1 MSVKYMVSGLGR
13 YLLFLMIL
21 SFTAKTVQGQ
31 DIQKLPA
38 DPDVNTGVLPNGM
51 SWYVAVNKS
60 VKGVAD
66 FALVQLTGTSTAS
79 GVTPEKVVSLSRE
92 ALAGQPRLLSESVQ
106 DFFINHGVLP
116 GAGGFVSVSEHATTF
131 RFSDVDLLQSS
142 SMLDSTLLV
151 LMGIAERSFV
161 SDDPLLK
168 KWYVPSDQA
177 LIVAGDVDPTTVS
190 EKLLMLSYMLPP
202 SQPAQRKG
210 YAWEDR
216 DGMIVEVSSET
227 SSSLATVCG
236 RWRLQRTPEEY
247 MNTIQ
252 PLIMERFMTELG
264 LVAEDRI
271 LKGMQKEGVPLA
283 SVSSRY
289 EGSADTIGDE
299 VLEIAM
305 SVKPEY
311 ALKAVS
317 LLAEVLSSLK
327 AGDADITEI
336 KKAGF
341 GYLDNLSAYRTS
353 NAGNV
358 DRCVSSFIYKS
369 PIVPVS
375 QKSLLHS
382 SKELTDSVVLSLF
395 NSIASATL
403 SEDRNFTLS
412 VTTPDCRMT
421 ADSVRTVF
429 GTSWKHS
436 HEALPVKGT
445 VLNEVPHLQGE
456 SEKMT
461 VRSIKKEPVSG
472 GSVWRLANGMRIIV
486 KNIPS
491 GGKVYY
497 SLSLNGGFG
506 NIEDLNAGEGAYISD
521 FPKLC
526 RFGGVSAERFIHVL
540 RQNGMTMDFDVDFS
554 TTSVKG
560 TVPKNSLDYMMR
572 ALLTVMNDM
581 SADEEAFDRYIKSE
595 QLRLNADAGGLK
607 GRICVIDSLMCP
619 GYRYISSKVRTL
631 PAKGL
636 AAKAEKFFRSR
647 AEKVNDGYLIL
658 VGEVDEKLLRQ
669 AVQSYAGGFK
679 TSEMAF
685 SRPVVGYQPTSGT
698 VTYESAGGENCMDM
712 VISAPIP
719 ITADNVFAAEIAVM
733 ALRKSLIRQV
743 ADKGMYVRL
752 SHQFRRHPH
761 ERLGLMVSLYEAS
774 VEGFAPGTS
783 HEDPQLALS
792 VVREELENMG
802 RLTITDA
809 ELASYK
815 NRIKHRIALEKDTPE
830 YWRRAIERRY
840 LDGKDFTTGCDVR
853 IDAVTAEDVRS
864 LLGKLSEGSKAEY
877 VIKKR

>member
-1 MSVKYMVSGLGR
+1 MGIKYRVSGLGR
-13 YLLFLMIL
+13 CLLCLIFL
-21 SFTAKTVQGQ
+21 SFIAKTVLGQ
-31 DIQKLPA
+31 EIQEIPL
-38 DPDVNTGVLPNGM
+38 DPDVKTGVLPNGM
-51 SWYVAVNKS
+51 SWYVAVNNS

-116 GAGGFVSVSEHATTF
+116 GAGGFVSVSDHATTF
-131 RFSDVDLLQSS
+131 RFNDVDLMQSA

-161 SDDPLLK
+161 SDDPLLN
-168 KWYVPSDQA
+168 KWYVASDQA
-177 LIVAGDVDPTTVS
+177 LIVAGDVDPATVS
-190 EKLLMLSYMLPP
+190 EKLLMLSYMLP
-202 SQPAQRKG
+202 SAQPVQRKG
-210 YAWEDR
+210 YVWEDR
-216 DGMIVEVSSET
+216 EGMIVEVSSPA
-227 SSSLATVCG
+227 SSSLAMVCG
-236 RWRLQRTPEEY
+236 KWRLQRTPEEY
-247 MNTIQ
+247 INTIQ

-271 LKGMQKEGVPLA
+271 IKSMQKKGMPLA

-289 EGSADTIGDE
+289 EGSAETIGDE
-299 VLEIAM
+299 IFEITM
-305 SVKPEY
+305 SVKPED

-317 LLAEVLSSLK
+317 VLAEVLSSLK
-327 AGDADITEI
+327 AGNADITEI

-341 GYLDNLSAYRTS
+341 SYMDTLSAYKAG

-358 DRCVSSFIYKS
+358 DRCVSAFIYKS
-369 PIVPVS
+369 PLVPFS
-375 QKSLLHS
+375 QKETLHS

-403 SEDRNFTLS
+403 DVDRNFALS
-412 VTTPDCRMT
+412 VIAQDCRMT
-421 ADSVRTVF
+421 ADTVRTIF
-429 GTSWKHS
+429 GTSWKQS
-436 HEALPVKGT
+436 AEALPGRKG

-456 SEKMT
+456 SEKMS
-461 VRSIKKEPVSG
+461 VRSVRKEPMSG
-472 GSVWRLANGMRIIV
+472 GSVWRLSNGMRLIV

-506 NIEDLNAGEGAYISD
+506 NIEDLNAGEGTYISD

-526 RFGGVSAERFIHVL
+526 RFGGVSAERFCQVL

-581 SADEEAFDRYIKSE
+581 SADEEAFDQHIKSE
-595 QLRLNADAGGLK
+595 QLRLNADTGGLK
-607 GRICVIDSLMCP
+607 ERICVIDSLMCP
-619 GYRYISSKVRTL
+619 GYRYTSSKGRAL
-631 PAKGL
+631 PDDGL

-679 TSEMAF
+679 TSETAF
-685 SRPVVGYQPTSGT
+685 SRPVVGFQPTSGT
-698 VTYESAGGENCMDM
+698 VTYESTGGENCVDM
-712 VISAPIP
+712 VMSAPIP
-719 ITADNVFAAEIAVM
+719 ITADNVFASEMAVM

-761 ERLGLMVSLYEAS
+761 ERLGLLVSLYEAS

-783 HEDPQLALS
+783 HEDPQQALDA
-792 VVREELENMG
+792 VRELLENMG
-802 RLTITDA
+802 EMPLTDV
-809 ELASYK
+809 EMASYK
-815 NRIKHRIALEKDTPE
+815 SRLKHRLTQEKNTPE

-840 LDGKDFTTGCDVR
+840 LDGKDFTTGCDAR

-864 LLGKLSEGSKAEY
+864 LLGKLSEGSKVEY
-877 VIKKR
+877 VIKKG

>member
-1 MSVKYMVSGLGR
+1 MGIKYGVSGLGR
-13 YLLFLMIL
+13 CLLCLIFL
-21 SFTAKTVQGQ
+21 SFTAKTMLGQ
-31 DIQKLPA
+31 EIQKLSV
-38 DPDVNTGVLPNGM
+38 DPDVKTGVLPNGM
-51 SWYVAVNKS
+51 SWYVAVNNS
-60 VKGVAD
+60 AKGVAD
-66 FALVQLTGTSTAS
+66 FALVQLTGTSASS

-116 GAGGFVSVSEHATTF
+116 GPGGFVSVSEHATTF
-131 RFSDVDLLQSS
+131 RFNDVDLMQSS

-161 SDDPLLK
+161 SDDPILK
-168 KWYVPSDQA
+168 KWYAPSDQA
-177 LIVAGDVDPTTVS
+177 LIVAGDVDPAKVT
-190 EKLLMLSYMLPP
+190 EKLRMLSYMLP
-202 SQPAQRKG
+202 SSEPAQRKG
-210 YAWEDR
+210 YVWEDR
-216 DGMIVEVSSET
+216 DGMIVEVSCPS

-236 RWRLQRTPEEY
+236 RWRFQRTPEEY
-247 MNTIQ
+247 TNTIQ

-271 LKGMQKEGVPLA
+271 LKSMQKEGMPLA
-283 SVSSRY
+283 FVSSRY
-289 EGSADTIGDE
+289 EGSAETIGDE
-299 VLEIAM
+299 VFEITM
-305 SVKPEY
+305 SVRPED
-311 ALKAVS
+311 AIKAVS
-317 LLAEVLSSLK
+317 LLAQVLSSLK
-327 AGDADITEI
+327 AGAADVMEI
-336 KKAGF
+336 RKAGF
-341 GYLDNLSAYRTS
+341 GYLDRLSAYRTS

-369 PIVPVS
+369 PLVPYS
-375 QKSLLHS
+375 HKTTLHS
-382 SKELTDSVVLSLF
+382 SKELTDSVALSLF

-403 SEDRNFTLS
+403 AVDRNFALS
-412 VTTPDCRMT
+412 VTAPDCRMT
-421 ADSVRTVF
+421 ADSVRAAF
-429 GTSWKHS
+429 EASWKHS
-436 HEALPVKGT
+436 HESLPAKETGP
-445 VLNEVPHLQGE
+445 NEVPLLQGE
-456 SEKMT
+456 SEKMS
-461 VRSIKKEPVSG
+461 VRSVRKEPMSG

-526 RFGGVSAERFIHVL
+526 RFGGVSAERFCHVL
-540 RQNGMTMDFDVDFS
+540 RQSGMTMDFDVDFS

-560 TVPKNSLDYMMR
+560 TVPKHSLDYMMR
-572 ALLTVMNDM
+572 ALLTAMNDM
-581 SADEEAFDRYIKSE
+581 SSDEEAFEQYIRSE

-607 GRICVIDSLMCP
+607 ERISVIDSLMCP
-619 GYRYISSKVRTL
+619 GYRYTSCKGRTV

-647 AEKVNDGYLIL
+647 AGKVNDGYLIL
-658 VGEVDEKLLRQ
+658 VGEVDEKLLRK
-669 AVQSYAGGFK
+669 ALQSYAGGFK
-679 TSEMAF
+679 TSETAF

-783 HEDPQLALS
+783 HEDPLLALS

-815 NRIKHRIALEKDTPE
+815 NRLKHRIALEKGTPE

-840 LDGKDFTTGCDVR
+840 LDGKDFTTGCDAR

-877 VIKKR
+877 VIKKG